1 MFSSMSYRPGIGTTA
16 LRMPVCTSVAGVL
29 SALIAVAA
37 TYLGGTLLSTPEV
50 TVLREASAVSSLSPA
65 PSPVAA
71 AATELAPRER
81 DGRVVRVVGA
91 GADGVNL
98 RAEPSL
104 SGARLKEL
112 SGGAE
117 LELLGLD
124 VEVRGRTWRRVRDP
138 ADRSEGWVVAE
149 LLGPAR

>member
-1 MFSSMSYRPGIGTTA
+1 MA
-16 LRMPVCTSVAGVL
+16 LGMPIRARVAGVVG
-29 SALIAVAA
+29 ALIAVGA

-50 TVLREASAVSSLSPA
+50 TVLREAPAESSPTPA

-71 AATELAPRER
+71 AAPVVAPRL
-81 DGRVVRVVGA
+81 RVVRVVDGR
-91 GADGVNL
+91 ADGVNL

-124 VEVRGRTWRRVRDP
+124 VEIRGRTWRRVRDP
-138 ADRSEGWVVAE
+138 ADGSEGWVAAE

>member
-1 MFSSMSYRPGIGTTA
+1 M
-16 LRMPVCTSVAGVL
+16 
-29 SALIAVAA
+29 
-37 TYLGGTLLSTPEV
+37 
-50 TVLREASAVSSLSPA
+50 LREAPAESSPTPA

-71 AATELAPRER
+71 AAPVVAPRLR
-81 DGRVVRVVGA
+81 VVDGR
-91 GADGVNL
+91 ADGVNL

-138 ADRSEGWVVAE
+138 ADRSEGWVAAE

>member
-1 MFSSMSYRPGIGTTA
+1 MSYWPGIGTRG
-16 LRMPVCTSVAGVL
+16 LGRPVRASVAGVL
-29 SALIAVAA
+29 GALIAVGA
-37 TYLGGTLLSTPEV
+37 TYLGGGLWSAPEV
-50 TVLREASAVSSLSPA
+50 TVLREAPAVSSPTPA

-71 AATELAPRER
+71 ATPVVAPRP
-81 DGRVVRVVGA
+81 RVVRVVGA

-112 SGGAE
+112 PGGAE

-124 VEVRGRTWRRVRDP
+124 VEVGGRTWRRVRDP
-138 ADRSEGWVVAE
+138 GDRSEGWVAAE
-149 LLGPAR
+149 FLGPGE

>member
-1 MFSSMSYRPGIGTTA
+1 
-16 LRMPVCTSVAGVL
+16 MPVRASVAGML
-29 SALIAVAA
+29 GALIAVGA

-50 TVLREASAVSSLSPA
+50 TMLREAPATSSPTPT

-71 AATELAPRER
+71 AAPVAAPRL
-81 DGRVVRVVGA
+81 RVVRVVDRR
-91 GADGVNL
+91 ADGVNL

-104 SGARLKEL
+104 NGARLKEL

-124 VEVRGRTWRRVRDP
+124 LQAGGRTWRNVHDP
-138 ADRSEGWVVAE
+138 SDGIEGWVAAE
-149 LLGPAR
+149 FLAPDTVPTIPSPTSGGQR